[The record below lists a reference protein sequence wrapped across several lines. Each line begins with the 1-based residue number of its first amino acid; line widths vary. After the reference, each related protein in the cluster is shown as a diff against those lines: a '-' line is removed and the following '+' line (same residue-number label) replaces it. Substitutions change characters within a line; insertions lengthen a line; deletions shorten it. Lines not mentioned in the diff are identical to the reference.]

1 MIATNRQ
8 VDTEAWMRNRSD
20 ELAVEAGCW
29 FDAERAAYTVWWIE
43 RYCRLYEGE
52 HAGEYMLLRSGCREA
67 DEITYGNDRF
77 AAKLKEWE
85 SAKRHMLERAE
96 IYAEWFKSGGDI
108 QPDWQFECMMRLFGW
123 TRFSMRWQRDIR
135 RFNAASI
142 WVPKK
147 QKKALELSTPIPIP
161 GGWTTVK
168 DIRIGDLLFDV
179 NGQQCR
185 VIDKTE
191 TYLKRDCYRVH
202 FSNGESVVCDAGH
215 LWVTSS
221 LKHEVVRK
229 KNRKVLSRTRPF
241 AVRTTEDIYNTQR
254 TPQGS
259 CVHTLKMPA
268 PIQCD
273 TQSLPVDPY
282 LLGFWLGDGDS
293 DGARITFAATDEQEV
308 RKNLSF
314 VGATVRDSKMQHGMA
329 TVLRA
334 GIGTDTGSN
343 LRTTLR
349 EIGVLDN
356 KHIPDV
362 YLRASVE
369 QRVALLQG
377 LMDTDGHCPVRE
389 SSMII
394 FATSKPR
401 LRAGFAELLSS
412 LGIKFS
418 CKYYECKKY
427 WRFQFMAFRDH
438 VECFRFSRK
447 RDRQPYSHERKW
459 NRSRT
464 VQITK
469 VERVASVPV
478 QCIAIDSPTKEFLF
492 GKTMLPTHNT
502 PTEAAV
508 GLYLT
513 CGDGELG
520 AKTFQGAKDGNQA
533 GIAMAHAIAM
543 VEQSPELASECK
555 INRNENSIEHMPT
568 RSKYRPLSSANERT
582 KNSKEGLNGNILIDE
597 THVVDRDF
605 INIISRAGISRSEP
619 MQFEVSTA
627 GNNPDGYG
635 KERQDYARQVE
646 CGAIQNDQLFVA
658 IYEAPAKLTDEEL
671 AADPVKYGR
680 MANPAWGHTA
690 HEEEYLADY
699 QQSKRTISG
708 LAQFKMYRLNIWQ
721 TTANQWLRLDDWL
734 ACGQSEY
741 QLEDFAGEMAA
752 IGMDLSKTRDMS
764 ALAVSVPRGDEDY
777 LFVDMWMTEDYAREN
792 KDKAA
797 FLEWAA
803 SGQLH
808 LIPGS
813 VIQESFLRERFAE
826 LCKLLKVKVF
836 VKDKTYATD
845 FTEWVEENYSS
856 VLQVDYPQ
864 YANAMEKP
872 IDDFEADV
880 IDGKIRHA
888 NNACLNWQAG
898 HAAVH
903 ENGRGFRLIQK
914 PKRGDVRKVDGLVS
928 SLMSHWGAK
937 QLPKKNSVY
946 RRRGVLCV

>member
-1 MIATNRQ
+1 
-8 VDTEAWMRNRSD
+8 MRNRSD

-29 FDAERAAYTVWWIE
+29 FDVERGAYTVWWIE

-52 HAGEYMLLRSGCREA
+52 HAGEYMLLRSGCKEA
-67 DEITYGNDRF
+67 DEITYGNDRY
-77 AAKLKEWE
+77 ASKLKEWE
-85 SAKRHMLERAE
+85 SAKSHMLKRAA
-96 IYAEWFKSGGDI
+96 IYGDWLQSGEDI
-108 QPDWQFECMMRLFGW
+108 QPDWQYECMMRLFGW
-123 TRFSMRWQRDIR
+123 SRFSERWQRNIR

-147 QKKALELSTPIPIP
+147 QKK
-161 GGWTTVK
+161 
-168 DIRIGDLLFDV
+168 
-179 NGQQCR
+179 
-185 VIDKTE
+185 
-191 TYLKRDCYRVH
+191 
-202 FSNGESVVCDAGH
+202 
-215 LWVTSS
+215 
-221 LKHEVVRK
+221 
-229 KNRKVLSRTRPF
+229 
-241 AVRTTEDIYNTQR
+241 
-254 TPQGS
+254 
-259 CVHTLKMPA
+259 
-268 PIQCD
+268 
-273 TQSLPVDPY
+273 
-282 LLGFWLGDGDS
+282 
-293 DGARITFAATDEQEV
+293 
-308 RKNLSF
+308 
-314 VGATVRDSKMQHGMA
+314 
-329 TVLRA
+329 
-334 GIGTDTGSN
+334 
-343 LRTTLR
+343 
-349 EIGVLDN
+349 
-356 KHIPDV
+356 
-362 YLRASVE
+362 
-369 QRVALLQG
+369 
-377 LMDTDGHCPVRE
+377 
-389 SSMII
+389 
-394 FATSKPR
+394 
-401 LRAGFAELLSS
+401 
-412 LGIKFS
+412 
-418 CKYYECKKY
+418 
-427 WRFQFMAFRDH
+427 
-438 VECFRFSRK
+438 
-447 RDRQPYSHERKW
+447 
-459 NRSRT
+459 
-464 VQITK
+464 
-469 VERVASVPV
+469 
-478 QCIAIDSPTKEFLF
+478 
-492 GKTMLPTHNT
+492 T

-513 CGDGELG
+513 CGDGEPG

-555 INRNENSIEHMPT
+555 LNRNEKSIEHMPT
-568 RSKYRPLSSANERT
+568 RSKYKPLSSANERT

-635 KERQDYARQVE
+635 RERQDYARQVE

-658 IYEAPAKLTDEEL
+658 IYEAPAKLTDEQL

-699 QQSKRTISG
+699 QQSRRTISG

-734 ACGQSEY
+734 ACGQSELD
-741 QLEDFAGEMAA
+741 LEDFSGEMAA
-752 IGMDLSKTRDMS
+752 IGMDLSKTKDMS
-764 ALAVSVPRGDEDY
+764 AISVSIPRGEHDY

-803 SGQLH
+803 AGQLN

-813 VIQESFLRERFAE
+813 VIQENVLRERFAE
-826 LCKLLKVKVF
+826 LCKLLKIKVF

-856 VLQVDYPQ
+856 ILQVDYPQ

-880 IDGKIRHA
+880 IDCKIQHH

-914 PKRGDVRKVDGLVS
+914 PKRGDVRKVDGLVA

-946 RRRGVLCV
+946 RRRGVLCA